1 MLVLPWL
8 SRLSLGLPEPLPDPV
23 TKASIRGNAERLG
36 TLLCLWAGLAGVTG
50 PVCSTILT
58 SNQCRQCREEQGW
71 AASTKEAS
79 DSGGGR
85 MAIGEDALGRLG
97 PSAVVCTCAHISV
110 CVGGEGVLT
119 VASPRSNWVPSLR
132 GPQKCAFPHLRFYP
146 CCVLAWNLP
155 LPLSAGLS
163 LQGLLEFYSYLWCR
177 RRISP
182 HPSLLQK
189 PGRER
194 ERERCGLSPVSCES
208 QVLSPLDST
217 NEEPCWGLEG
227 GGQGEARASPP
238 FRFPFRGAS
247 CSSRVSSVAPVPAG

>member
-1 MLVLPWL
+1 M
-8 SRLSLGLPEPLPDPV
+8 
-23 TKASIRGNAERLG
+23 
-36 TLLCLWAGLAGVTG
+36 
-50 PVCSTILT
+50 
-58 SNQCRQCREEQGW
+58 
-71 AASTKEAS
+71 
-79 DSGGGR
+79 
-85 MAIGEDALGRLG
+85 
-97 PSAVVCTCAHISV
+97 
-110 CVGGEGVLT
+110 LT

-177 RRISP
+177 RHISP

-227 GGQGEARASPP
+227 GDQGEARASPP

-247 CSSRVSSVAPVPAG
+247 CSSRVSSSPLSLRFPPGNSIVLRVASVPASSLCLPGLGAAVSSRYLSISRLPPCLASGFVFPPSSLTKSLYSAPSVGNAQAS

>member
-1 MLVLPWL
+1 M
-8 SRLSLGLPEPLPDPV
+8 
-23 TKASIRGNAERLG
+23 
-36 TLLCLWAGLAGVTG
+36 
-50 PVCSTILT
+50 
-58 SNQCRQCREEQGW
+58 
-71 AASTKEAS
+71 
-79 DSGGGR
+79 
-85 MAIGEDALGRLG
+85 
-97 PSAVVCTCAHISV
+97 
-110 CVGGEGVLT
+110 LT

-247 CSSRVSSVAPVPAG
+247 CSSCVSSVARSGSRRVIPSFSGSPQSLPPPFVSPAWGRQFHPAICQSPDFLPVSRLALYFPHRREPSPCIQLLL